1 MSETQKTINAEAAGW
16 VARMQSPDSTDA
28 EMHGLTE
35 WLETSEAH
43 AEAFASALVL
53 WSELRAPEQ
62 SVPESASI
70 TRLPV
75 RKIPRVALGA
85 GLMGMAAVLVAG
97 FLFLPDV
104 MTQAQHYE
112 TKVGG
117 RQTLTLSDGSDLS
130 LNTNTKVSVTFSGK
144 HRTLMLEH
152 GEIALNV
159 GDKSQAPLTVVVG
172 DVSIRDIGTQFN
184 VSRLDGVVR
193 VTVREGIVDM
203 TPEHGTAQRVVAGQ
217 EGRFSE
223 ARHLNSVRRID
234 PEPAFAWQSS
244 RAIYQGTPLSEVV
257 RDLNRYYDKPIVV
270 DDGAGDLRLSAILA
284 LDSQAAVARRL
295 ADFLP
300 IDVHTTDK
308 AIHISPR
315 GRTAGR
321 L

>member
-1 MSETQKTINAEAAGW
+1 MSETQKTINAEAADW

-28 EMHGLTE
+28 EMLGLTE
-35 WLETSEAH
+35 WLEASEAR
-43 AEAFASALVL
+43 AEAYASALVL

-62 SVPESASI
+62 AAPMSASL

-75 RKIPRVALGA
+75 RKIPRVAFGA
-85 GLMGMAAVLVAG
+85 GLMAVAAVLVAG
-97 FLFLPDV
+97 FLFLPGV

-112 TKVGG
+112 TRVGG

-130 LNTNTKVSVTFSGK
+130 LNTNTRVSVKFSAR
-144 HRTLMLEH
+144 HRTVVLEH
-152 GEIALNV
+152 GEIALDV
-159 GDKSQAPLTVVVG
+159 GDMSQAPLTVLAG
-172 DVSIRDIGTQFN
+172 DVSIRDVGTQFN

-203 TPEHGTAQRVVAGQ
+203 TPQGGAAQRVLAGQ

-223 ARHLNSVRRID
+223 ARHVNSVRRID

-284 LDSQAAVARRL
+284 LDSQAAVTRRL